1 MARIMSR
8 TPGYSI
14 LIVAFLVA
22 FTAIAGTARA
32 QGALPDGYFGKFRGA
47 VAAPGNASGDFT
59 VSIESRGDG
68 FTVRWPP
75 RIAVDFEPAN
85 RPGVFRDAQT
95 GKPMSGDPVYW
106 ARVDSGGLVVY
117 SMQLDE
123 HGGYNIG
130 SYAYVPAADGLDL
143 VIRRIKVGGDPVEFS
158 GKLERYGG

>member
-1 MARIMSR
+1 MSK

-22 FTAIAGTARA
+22 FTAMAGTVRA
-32 QGALPDGYFGKFRGA
+32 QGALPDGYTGKFRGA

-59 VSIESRGDG
+59 VVIESRGDG

-75 RIAVDFEPAN
+75 RIAVDFEPAD
-85 RPGVFRDAQT
+85 RPGVFRDSDAS
-95 GKPMSGDPVYW
+95 KPMTGETVYW
-106 ARVDSGGLVVY
+106 ARLDSGGLVVY

-123 HGGYNIG
+123 HGGYNIA
-130 SYAYVPAADGLDL
+130 SYIYAPAGEGLDL
-143 VIRRIKVGGDPVEFS
+143 IIRRIKVGGDPVEFS

>member
-1 MARIMSR
+1 MSK

-22 FTAIAGTARA
+22 FTAMAGTVRA
-32 QGALPDGYFGKFRGA
+32 QGALPDGYTGKFRGA

-59 VSIESRGDG
+59 VAIESREDG
-68 FTVRWPP
+68 FTVRWAP
-75 RIAVDFEPAN
+75 RIAVDFEPAG
-85 RPGVFRDAQT
+85 RPGVFRDSKAS
-95 GKPMSGDPVYW
+95 KPMSGDPVYW
-106 ARVDSGGLVVY
+106 ARLDSGRLIVY

-123 HGGYNIG
+123 HGGYDIG
-130 SYAYVPAADGLDL
+130 SYVYVPAAGGLEL